1 MLSCDMI
8 REKSGA
14 SIFGNNIFC
23 LTEVDSTNTFVLNIA
38 RSGAP
43 EGTLVVSNFQ
53 TAGRGKQNRQWFAP
67 RGQNMTFSVL
77 LRPTVKIEHAQKITL
92 AMANTLA
99 DTIEQFFSQKKWQPI
114 QINLKWPNDLRI
126 GEKKLCGI
134 LSESILK
141 DKEIV
146 ALAVGIG
153 INLNTEIKNFPPE
166 LQHNTCSLIDYSE
179 QRIIPEELLALFLG
193 RLEVDY
199 GNWERNN
206 YRDVVQTWRK
216 RSHQIGQTISIS
228 TIDETEQVVFE
239 DVDESGYLVYRNA
252 KGELKQL
259 ISGDVNAISD

>member
-126 GEKKLCGI
+126 GEKKLC
-134 LSESILK
+134 
-141 DKEIV
+141 
-146 ALAVGIG
+146 
-153 INLNTEIKNFPPE
+153 
-166 LQHNTCSLIDYSE
+166 
-179 QRIIPEELLALFLG
+179 
-193 RLEVDY
+193 
-199 GNWERNN
+199 
-206 YRDVVQTWRK
+206 
-216 RSHQIGQTISIS
+216 
-228 TIDETEQVVFE
+228 
-239 DVDESGYLVYRNA
+239 
-252 KGELKQL
+252 
-259 ISGDVNAISD
+259 